1 MIIQSGCET
10 DVDIVKLPEFQ
21 QKLVITSF
29 ISPSDTVSIIKVRSN
44 QKLFGELNS
53 EKPLGLLTGYISDGT
68 EEVALDTAGNGLML
82 DHKKMK
88 IKYGTTY
95 KIKVSSE
102 SGLSAEASC
111 TIPAKKDFG
120 IKLDTFSILRMVP
133 VELREQY
140 GTTHRQLNLKVTF
153 QDVPEEENF
162 YRIASSGLV
171 YNTNPATQKV
181 FAMEIS
187 PMFEKE
193 FLTDK
198 GLDGQKIVAVTFGNY
213 AYSFSPSRDST
224 LLKIFLY
231 HTEKPYFLYHKSLS
245 DYNDGDNP
253 FAEATPVYSNITGGL
268 GIFTSYTVDSLI
280 VRFK

>member
-1 MIIQSGCET
+1 MIIHSGCET
-10 DVDIVKLPEFQ
+10 DVDIVEMPEFQ

-44 QKLFGELNS
+44 IKLFGELNS

-68 EEVALDTAGNGLML
+68 EEVALDTVGNVLML
-82 DHKKMK
+82 DHKKMQ

-133 VELREQY
+133 VELHAQY
-140 GTTHRQLNLKVTF
+140 GTTHRQLNFKITF
-153 QDVPEEENF
+153 QDVPGEENF
-162 YRIASSGLV
+162 YRIASSGLI
-171 YNTNPATQKV
+171 YNTNPETQKV
-181 FAMEIS
+181 YAMEIS

-193 FLTDK
+193 YLTDK
-198 GLDGQKIVAVTFGNY
+198 GLDGQKIVAITFGNY
-213 AYSFSPSRDST
+213 AYSFSPSSDST

-231 HTEKPYFLYHKSLS
+231 HTEKTYFLYHKSLN

-280 VRFK
+280 VKFK